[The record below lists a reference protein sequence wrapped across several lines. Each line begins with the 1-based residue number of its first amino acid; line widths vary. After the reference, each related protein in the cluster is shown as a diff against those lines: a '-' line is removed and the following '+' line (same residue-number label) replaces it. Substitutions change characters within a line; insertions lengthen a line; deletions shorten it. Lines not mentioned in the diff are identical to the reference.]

1 MGFKSLQIAR
11 GQWGTL
17 RDLYASDRT
26 NLTGFDLIEYF
37 MNYKPSSNAEA
48 IEIYSTDK
56 DWTTHGSYIL
66 VHCLDSKA
74 YIYLNTVKGLL
85 EDLKSLLCSLNLK
98 VFHLICG
105 YEERL
110 KPLVENYWLQ
120 LGQDLSEL
128 EHQPAIVYHLPSAKV
143 PRWTPR
149 LDVSNK
155 VGCLSSKYADLVDK
169 NWTYRSVDSIRF
181 IRGIMENNVAAGV
194 FDNNGEPLAWCL
206 RSPNG
211 SLSNLHVLSSH
222 RRKGLGSLAV
232 GFMAYKI
239 KSTGSEVLTTVV
251 PENRNSQKM
260 FEKLGFKPIN
270 KLFWAVV
277 PSPF

>member
-1 MGFKSLQIAR
+1 
-11 GQWGTL
+11 
-17 RDLYASDRT
+17 
-26 NLTGFDLIEYF
+26 
-37 MNYKPSSNAEA
+37 
-48 IEIYSTDK
+48 
-56 DWTTHGSYIL
+56 
-66 VHCLDSKA
+66 
-74 YIYLNTVKGLL
+74 
-85 EDLKSLLCSLNLK
+85 
-98 VFHLICG
+98 
-105 YEERL
+105 
-110 KPLVENYWLQ
+110 
-120 LGQDLSEL
+120 
-128 EHQPAIVYHLPSAKV
+128 
-143 PRWTPR
+143 
-149 LDVSNK
+149 
-155 VGCLSSKYADLVDK
+155 
-169 NWTYRSVDSIRF
+169 
-181 IRGIMENNVAAGV
+181 MENNVAAGV